1 MDPRFVAIGQLV
13 LNAVHIASVDL
24 RVPGTA
30 HVQLS
35 NGNVFTF
42 VADEAAAVA
51 AFFKAVNAP
60 APPAVEPPHPAPCLL
75 DEPPA

>member
-1 MDPRFVAIGQLV
+1 MNPRFLAIGQLV
-13 LNAVHIASVDL
+13 LNAVHIVSVDL

-35 NGNVFTF
+35 SGNVFTF

-51 AFFKAVNAP
+51 DFFKAVNAP
-60 APPAVEPPHPAPCLL
+60 APSAENVAAVNAAAVKPAA
-75 DEPPA
+75 